1 MIDNIVVKVPAT
13 SANMGPGFDSLGIA
27 LDVWNEV
34 RISKGSFSIKIDGT
48 GEEELPKDPSNLVYK
63 SFCKVLHTFFAF
75 SVSSKSVY
83 INILR
88 ILINFF
94 VVT

>member
-34 RISKGSFSIKIDGT
+34 
-48 GEEELPKDPSNLVYK
+48 
-63 SFCKVLHTFFAF
+63 
-75 SVSSKSVY
+75 
-83 INILR
+83 
-88 ILINFF
+88 
-94 VVT
+94 